1 MKNHTI
7 DKLIYKAQ
15 TIGNIEPIEYM
26 IPYPSTQA
34 LIEGQN
40 IKYGK
45 HIIYSEDNI
54 SNYDFY
60 ELVQQTAH
68 WLNEQNIKPKDNVI
82 IQELKSPQSQLL
94 LFGIWHLGAVGIIFE
109 SESSKID
116 RSLSI
121 KSVLKTNDLF
131 KTVSS
136 YPKKYM
142 PKNKA
147 LLGDNAILIINNKK
161 IISLSHYSLLINTN
175 GIQKALNLK
184 TGKKLFCD
192 LQPNSSSWTIFSA
205 LLPIYSGLSFTKID
219 PDIIITFNTINK
231 KDGFQLRND
240 WENFNNFK
248 SHHIGICTEN
258 TAAFCVG
265 KKPIHLTQFDIKNE
279 EIWIKGHS
287 VMNGYLNKIQDRKSF
302 HNGHM
307 IIKK

>member
-1 MKNHTI
+1 MKNHII

-116 RSLSI
+116 RS
-121 KSVLKTNDLF
+121 
-131 KTVSS
+131 
-136 YPKKYM
+136 
-142 PKNKA
+142 
-147 LLGDNAILIINNKK
+147 
-161 IISLSHYSLLINTN
+161 
-175 GIQKALNLK
+175 
-184 TGKKLFCD
+184 
-192 LQPNSSSWTIFSA
+192 
-205 LLPIYSGLSFTKID
+205 
-219 PDIIITFNTINK
+219 
-231 KDGFQLRND
+231 
-240 WENFNNFK
+240 
-248 SHHIGICTEN
+248 
-258 TAAFCVG
+258 
-265 KKPIHLTQFDIKNE
+265 
-279 EIWIKGHS
+279 
-287 VMNGYLNKIQDRKSF
+287 
-302 HNGHM
+302 
-307 IIKK
+307 